1 MSVLRKLMFSAW
13 LEATEKSGRY
23 TRTLQRW
30 QREPPDVAA
39 RRAEARLSE
48 TLLHAHRHNAWH
60 RRRLDAAGVIRGDA
74 VRLEALR
81 DLPILERDDLRH
93 RFDDL
98 ACDDRID
105 GTYEIN
111 RSGGSTGEQVHFL
124 QDKDYNDWRR
134 AAQFLIESWAGY
146 WYGMPKILLWG
157 SAEDL
162 MIGHETVRAKIG
174 RWLRNETWLSAF
186 DLTAERMAE
195 YLDRI
200 DAVKPY
206 AIHAYADCIFELARA
221 AIRMNRKVYRPRAV
235 FTTAVTLFPH
245 IREALEQA
253 FGPTFNHYGA
263 REVGPIAAETTDHDG
278 LMVIAPIN
286 HLEILRPDGSPCN
299 PGEPGE
305 IIVTNLT
312 NRTMPLIR
320 YRIGDMASWK
330 DPRSHAKV
338 WPVMERLLG
347 RTDDMI
353 RLRDGRI
360 IAPETMVYLLV
371 ILLNSDNW
379 IERSQVHQE
388 SYDSIVVSLVLSP
401 AAAASDALPR
411 RIEEVAQAIRRAVH
425 DMCRVDVRVVDR
437 IAPSASGKYRA
448 VTSSVA
454 A

>member
-1 MSVLRKLMFSAW
+1 MWPLRRLAFAAW
-13 LEATEKSGRY
+13 LEATERSGRY
-23 TRTLQRW
+23 TRALQRW
-30 QREPPDVAA
+30 QRESPDVAA
-39 RRAEARLSE
+39 RRADARLSE
-48 TLLHAHRHNAWH
+48 TLRHAHQHNAWH
-60 RRRLDAAGVIRGDA
+60 RRRLDAAGVVQGDI

-93 RFDDL
+93 RFDEL
-98 ACDDRID
+98 ACDDRVH
-105 GTYEIN
+105 GTNEIN

-146 WYGMPKILLWG
+146 WYGMPKVLLWG

-186 DLTAERMAE
+186 DMTSGRMAE

-245 IREALEQA
+245 MREALERA

-263 REVGPIAAETTDHDG
+263 REVGPVAAETTDHDG

-286 HLEILRPDGSPCN
+286 HVEILRPDGTPCD

-330 DPRSHAKV
+330 DPRSHTKV
-338 WPVMERLLG
+338 WPVLEKVLG

-360 IAPETMVYLLV
+360 VPPETMIFLLV
-371 ILLNSDNW
+371 ILLNNDNW
-379 IERSQVHQE
+379 IERSQVHQN
-388 SYDSIVVSLVLSP
+388 SYDSITVSLVLSP
-401 AAAASDALPR
+401 AAAACDTLPR
-411 RIEEVAQAIRRAVH
+411 RIEEVAQAVRGAAH

>member
-1 MSVLRKLMFSAW
+1 MSVLRKLVFSAW

-23 TRTLQRW
+23 TRALQRW
-30 QREPPDVAA
+30 QREPHDVAA
-39 RRAEARLSE
+39 RRIGARLSE
-48 TLLHAHRHNAWH
+48 ALLHAHRHNAWH

-98 ACDDRID
+98 ACDDRVE

-146 WYGMPKILLWG
+146 WYGMPKVLLWG

-162 MIGHETVRAKIG
+162 MIGHETMRAKIG

-186 DLTAERMAE
+186 DMTSDHMAG

-200 DAVKPY
+200 DAARPY
-206 AIHAYADCIFELARA
+206 AIHAYADCVFELARA

-235 FTTAVTLFPH
+235 FTTAVTLLPH
-245 IREALEQA
+245 MREALEQA

-263 REVGPIAAETTDHDG
+263 REVGPVAAETTDHDG

-286 HLEILRPDGSPCN
+286 HVEILRPDGMPCE

-305 IIVTNLT
+305 IVVTNLT

-330 DPRSHAKV
+330 DPRSHTKV
-338 WPVMERLLG
+338 WPVLEKVLG

-360 IAPETMVYLLV
+360 VPPETIIFLLV
-371 ILLNSDNW
+371 ILLNNDNW
-379 IERSQVHQE
+379 IERSQVHQD
-388 SYDSIVVSLVLSP
+388 SYDSITVSLVLSP
-401 AAAASDALPR
+401 AAVASDTLPR
-411 RIEEVAQAIRRAVH
+411 RTEEVAQAVRRAAH
-425 DMCRVDVRVVDR
+425 DMCRVDVRIVDR